1 MGKLFKILFAT
12 DAHGSEP
19 VFLKWL
25 NAGKIHKADVIVMG
39 GDITGKMI
47 IPLVEQPD
55 RTFTAEF
62 MGTKFTAKSKEEAE
76 ALEKKIRTS
85 GFYPYRTS
93 PERMLELKQDSRK
106 VDELFTE
113 LMVETTARWVSIAEE
128 RLKGTGIKCY
138 VMPGN
143 DDQLVVDQVIEKS
156 DYVVNP
162 EGKVVRLDNNHE
174 MISTGYSNITP
185 WKCPRDIP
193 EEDLEKKIEAMASRV
208 ENMQNCIFNFHCPP
222 YETSLDVAPKLDE
235 NLKPVVSGGA
245 VIEAHV
251 GSLSVRKAIEKH
263 QPLLGMHGHI
273 HESKGTF
280 NIWRTFCINPGS
292 EYTEGIL
299 RCILV
304 VVDDKSVKSFLPISG

>member
-25 NAGKIHKADVIVMG
+25 NAGKIHKADAIVMG
-39 GDITGKMI
+39 GDITGKLI
-47 IPLVEQPD
+47 IPLVEQSD
-55 RTFTAEF
+55 GTFTAEF
-62 MGTKFTAKSKEEAE
+62 MGTKFTAKSKEEVE
-76 ALEKKIRTS
+76 GLEKKIRTS
-85 GFYPYRTS
+85 GFYPYRTI
-93 PERMLELKQDSRK
+93 PERMQELKQDSQK
-106 VDELFTE
+106 VDELFNE
-113 LMVETTARWVSIAEE
+113 LMVGTVARWIRVAEE

-143 DDQLVVDQVIEKS
+143 DDQLVVDEVIEKS

-162 EGKVVRLDNNHE
+162 EGKVVQLDENHE

-193 EEDLEKKIEAMASRV
+193 EEELEKKIESIASRV
-208 ENMQNCIFNFHCPP
+208 RNMQNCVFNFHCPP

-235 NLKPVVSGGA
+235 NLKPVVSGGQ

-251 GSLSVRKAIEKH
+251 GSASVRKAIERH

-280 NIWRTFCINPGS
+280 KIGRTFCINPGS

-299 RCILV
+299 RCVLV
-304 VVDDKSVKSFLPISG
+304 VVDEKSVKSFLPISG